1 MGCCSARPVKGDA
14 RQGLVAE
21 GVAEGSTP
29 EDGPITTSVPPNDGN
44 VESVPEQSNDEPAKA
59 EEALSDPPAKKEGQA
74 DKASVKKAPKPAGQ
88 AVKQT
93 GGTSSSKSANSKR
106 LNSDPKN
113 HDEPVPDARGS
124 PSTPVKPQ
132 SPVRSSS
139 PSVAQRQKEL
149 ESSGGNA
156 GLDARYEKLM
166 KSKSPSPKTPQPKQ
180 RTPKQSP
187 KAETPEEVDRRWTRK
202 VDAQLASPPIRSDSP
217 NRSVLE
223 QPVDI

>member
-1 MGCCSARPVKGDA
+1 MGCCSARPAKGDA
-14 RQGLVAE
+14 RQGPVAE
-21 GVAEGSTP
+21 DSMP
-29 EDGPITTSVPPNDGN
+29 QDGPITTSVPPNDGD
-44 VESVPEQSNDEPAKA
+44 VESVPEPSNDEPAKP
-59 EEALSDPPAKKEGQA
+59 EEAVSYPPPKTEGQA
-74 DKASVKKAPKPAGQ
+74 GKAAVKKAPKPAGQ

-106 LNSDPKN
+106 IFCDPNK
-113 HDEPVPDARGS
+113 DYDSTPSARGS

-149 ESSGGNA
+149 EASGGNA
-156 GLDARYEKLM
+156 GLDARYAKLM
-166 KSKSPSPKTPQPKQ
+166 KSKSSSTKTPKQ

-187 KAETPEEVDRRWTRK
+187 KAETPEEVEKRWTRK